1 MAAGHDPDAG
11 DAPQAH
17 GPAAETYLRVLAE
30 AELRR
35 ALARPRH
42 QPPGAGKVPRAI
54 PAAAEG
60 MDRVR
65 AAAEALNVI
74 GMIEDT
80 AAQRLLTEFTAALA
94 VRGMVPL
101 RVLQG
106 VPVARWN
113 QPRLPAPGLPGGVV
127 QVVPVGRSL
136 PGGRDSELLR
146 LLTLTM
152 APGRA
157 AALTIAGRVAL
168 DRRLPR
174 RELPIGPFGP
184 YSLPDLG
191 LTFTDDRGTRYQGEI
206 SGGGTCDGTWW
217 ALELFFSP
225 LPQPGIG
232 WLDITAVTGPATIR
246 VDMAGAASSVVQAGG
261 PLTPPAADDA
271 PAGLSGL
278 PPAGTGPPGERLLDS
293 IAENLLWSWLWHHG
307 AGPELR
313 RLTAMAAALAGTGAV
328 QPGSPALNRYAAL
341 SHRLGIPAR
350 DKTPATGAVAAE
362 LPHAWSS
369 VLASRGTQDGRE
381 DVIPVAAALPEINGA
396 RYALAGMYSSAGSA
410 TLRALAW
417 GWQPEDEPLNKAPFS
432 WWARDNAGRWH
443 VARQV
448 WSDVRRDGAVLDIT
462 LIPPLHPAA
471 TSLQI
476 ILTGPS
482 GRAAVMVP
490 IPPASH
496 PLTS

>member
-1 MAAGHDPDAG
+1 MAAGHDRDAG
-11 DAPQAH
+11 DAQRAR
-17 GPAAETYLRVLAE
+17 GPVAETYLRVLAE
-30 AELRR
+30 AELGRIV
-35 ALARPRH
+35 ACPRH
-42 QPPGAGKVPRAI
+42 QSPGASSVPRAA

-74 GMIEDT
+74 GAIQD
-80 AAQRLLTEFTAALA
+80 AAAHRVLTEFTAALA
-94 VRGMVPL
+94 VRAMVPL

-106 VPVARWN
+106 VPGARWN

-127 QVVPVGRSL
+127 QVVPVDRSL
-136 PGGRDSELLR
+136 PGGRDGELLR

-191 LTFTDDRGTRYQGEI
+191 LTFTDDRGTRYDGEI

-217 ALELFFSP
+217 ALEFFFSP
-225 LPQPGIG
+225 RPHAGIG

-246 VDMAGAASSVVQAGG
+246 VDMAGAAASFVQAGG
-261 PLTPPAADDA
+261 PLTQAGADDG
-271 PAGLSGL
+271 PAGLRGL
-278 PPAGTGPPGERLLDS
+278 PPAGAGPPGERLLDS
-293 IAENLLWSWLWHHG
+293 VAENLLWSWLWHDG
-307 AGPELR
+307 AGPEPR
-313 RLTAMAAALAGTGAV
+313 RLAAMAAALAGTGAV

-341 SHRLGIPAR
+341 SRRLGIPAR
-350 DKTPATGAVAAE
+350 DRLQGTGAAAE
-362 LPHAWSS
+362 LPQAWSS

-381 DVIPVAAALPEINGA
+381 DVIPVAAVLPEIDGA
-396 RYALAGMYSSAGSA
+396 RYALTGLYSSAGSA

-417 GWQPEDEPLNKAPFS
+417 GWQPEEEPLNKAPFS

-448 WSDVRRDGAVLDIT
+448 WSDARRDGAVLDIT

-471 TSLQI
+471 TSLKI
-476 ILTGPS
+476 IVTGPS
-482 GRAAVMVP
+482 GRATAMVP
-490 IPPASH
+490 LPPASH

>member
-1 MAAGHDPDAG
+1 MAAGHNPDAG
-11 DAPQAH
+11 DAPRTR
-17 GPAAETYLRVLAE
+17 GPTAETYLRVLAE

-35 ALARPRH
+35 ALACPRH
-42 QPPGAGKVPRAI
+42 QPPGASTVPRAI

-74 GMIEDT
+74 GMIQDT
-80 AAQRLLTEFTAALA
+80 AAQCVLTEFTAALA
-94 VRGMVPL
+94 VRSMVPL

-106 VPVARWN
+106 VPGARWN

-136 PGGRDSELLR
+136 PGGRDGELLR

-157 AALTIAGRVAL
+157 AALTIAGRVAPA
-168 DRRLPR
+168 RRLPR

-191 LTFTDDRGTRYQGEI
+191 LTFADDRGTRYQGEI

-217 ALELFFSP
+217 ALEFFFSP
-225 LPQPGIG
+225 LPQAGID

-246 VDMAGAASSVVQAGG
+246 VDVAGAASFVQAGG
-261 PLTPPAADDA
+261 PLTPAGADDGR
-271 PAGLSGL
+271 AGLRGL
-278 PPAGTGPPGERLLDS
+278 PPAGAGPPGERLLDA

-307 AGPELR
+307 TGPELR

-341 SHRLGIPAR
+341 SHQLGIPAR
-350 DKTPATGAVAAE
+350 DKVPATGAVAAE
-362 LPHAWSS
+362 LPQAWSS
-369 VLASRGTQDGRE
+369 VLACRGTHDGRE
-381 DVIPVAAALPEINGA
+381 DVIPAAAVLPEIDGA

-417 GWQPEDEPLNKAPFS
+417 GWQPEDKPLNKAPFS

-482 GRAAVMVP
+482 GRATATM
-490 IPPASH
+490 
-496 PLTS
+496 PLRQATR